1 MNHGTIIEESSDFSN
16 ADIMFAQMMIPHHQQ
31 AVDMGTLAEARTN
44 DPSVRALAAQ
54 IKSEQVPEIIQMK
67 SWLSES
73 DSNMN
78 MGHEMGMN
86 GMLSDAEMAELTNS
100 SGTAFD
106 VLYLAGM
113 IAHHQGAISMA
124 QTVVNS
130 ENAEVKALA
139 EAIISSQTKQITE
152 LQNLLAAVS

>member
-1 MNHGTIIEESSDFSN
+1 
-16 ADIMFAQMMIPHHQQ
+16 
-31 AVDMGTLAEARTN
+31 
-44 DPSVRALAAQ
+44 
-54 IKSEQVPEIIQMK
+54 
-67 SWLSES
+67 
-73 DSNMN
+73 
-78 MGHEMGMN
+78 
-86 GMLSDAEMAELTNS
+86 
-100 SGTAFD
+100 